1 MRSRRKRTSADGKGE
16 AGHAMSE
23 YIVVSLGLMLALLA
37 AINAVNLLLE
47 HHERASA
54 AMQLPL

>member
-1 MRSRRKRTSADGKGE
+1 MFSRHKRNKVESKSE

-37 AINAVNLLLE
+37 AINAVDLLLE
-47 HHERASA
+47 HHQRASA

>member
-1 MRSRRKRTSADGKGE
+1 MRFHKKRQPTNGKTE

-23 YIVVSLGLMLALLA
+23 YIVVSLGLLLALLA
-37 AINAVNLLLE
+37 AIDAVDLLIE
-47 HHERASA
+47 HHDRASA